1 MDWIKTLI
9 LFISVSNSI
18 YMYIYMYMYT
28 ISTCTYLSIYLYAY
42 TCIHM
47 AVRNTEASITAWA
60 VALELVACRK
70 LFGAT
75 ESRDKPE
82 THMLS
87 PPYTNPYSTQIHAH
101 THTPAHTL
109 SLSLSVYIY
118 IT

>member
-1 MDWIKTLI
+1 
-9 LFISVSNSI
+9 
-18 YMYIYMYMYT
+18 
-28 ISTCTYLSIYLYAY
+28 
-42 TCIHM
+42 M

-87 PPYTNPYSTQIHAH
+87 PPYTNPYSTQIH
-101 THTPAHTL
+101 THT
-109 SLSLSVYIY
+109 LSLSVYIY
-118 IT
+118 NINKCIGMYVYVYVLLMSLLVE